1 MSQPISVIRQAVR
14 TYIEFEEITME
25 ARLNIYGN
33 DTAMKFSK
41 SLTAAHKPVA
51 GSTPSRRVIHGC
63 SYFTDM
69 HA

>member
-1 MSQPISVIRQAVR
+1 
-14 TYIEFEEITME
+14 ME